1 MNRDRKKSMA
11 RDLMAQFYDL
21 ASDMLAEADVERII
35 ATFIDR
41 FIVFSKAERGMV
53 ILFDKNDRPLFQV
66 ARHFDRDIKHPEYEI
81 SRTIIDKVK
90 REKAPL
96 CLPNALEHDE
106 LDGSNSV
113 ARLKILSVMCF
124 PLLHDRDCFGIV
136 YLDNRSVRGIFK
148 EAQFEAAKA
157 FCDFIAPVA
166 WRALECHNMRLRI
179 ESLETQLNR
188 DIYFETIAGSDPV
201 FINILKLVDR
211 VADTDAPVIIQGE
224 SGTGKEL
231 IARALHQKSRRCDQ
245 PFIAINCAALP
256 ENLLESELFGHVKGA
271 FTGAYK
277 DKSGWFARADQGT
290 IFLDEISD
298 MSTALQVKLLRVLQF
313 GEYSPVGA
321 SELCSCD
328 IRVITASSQN
338 LSMMV
343 KEGKFR
349 SELFYRLNVIEITLP
364 SLRQRRDDIPI
375 LTRHF
380 LNLYAPKYQKADVKI
395 SKAAQECLNA
405 YAYPGNIREL
415 ENIVQRAIILCE
427 SDTILPAHLPEP
439 VRSETAET
447 DPVVDDQLDFR
458 TAKQRSIERFEK
470 AYLSRCLRKTGGNIS
485 KAAKLAGMHFKNFY
499 TKVKAYGLGEDSND

>member
-1 MNRDRKKSMA
+1 MNRDKTKSMTK
-11 RDLMAQFYDL
+11 DFLAQFYDL
-21 ASDMLAEADVERII
+21 AGDMLAESDVGKII
-35 ATFIDR
+35 AIFIDR

-53 ILFDKNDRPLFQV
+53 ILFDKNDRPIFQV
-66 ARHFDRDIKHPEYEI
+66 AHHFDHDIKHPEYEI
-81 SRTIIDKVK
+81 SRTIIDRVK

-96 CLPNALEHDE
+96 CLRNALEND
-106 LDGSNSV
+106 DFDSNSV

-124 PLLHDRDCFGIV
+124 PLLHDQDCFGVV
-136 YLDNRSVRGIFK
+136 YLDNRSVRAIFK
-148 EAQFEAAKA
+148 DEQFESAKA

-179 ESLETQLNR
+179 ESLEHQLSR
-188 DIYFETIAGSDPV
+188 EIYFETIAGSDPV
-201 FINILKLVDR
+201 FMDILKLVDR

-231 IARALHQKSRRCDQ
+231 IARALHRKSRRRDQ

-277 DKSGWFARADQGT
+277 DKSGWFAKADQGT

-321 SELCSCD
+321 SELCRCD
-328 IRVITASSQN
+328 VRVITASSQN
-338 LSMMV
+338 LGMMV

-364 SLRQRRDDIPI
+364 SLRRRRDDIPL

-380 LNLYAPKYQKADVKI
+380 LHLYAPKYEKPDIKL
-395 SKAAQECLNA
+395 SSAAQECLNA

-427 SDTILPAHLPEP
+427 ADTILPEHLPEQ
-439 VRSETAET
+439 VRSETAGA
-447 DPVVDDQLDFR
+447 DFSDDQLDFR
-458 TAKQRSIERFEK
+458 TAKQHTIERFEK
-470 AYLSRCLRKTGGNIS
+470 AYLSRCLRKAGGNIS
-485 KAAKLAGMHFKNFY
+485 KAAELAGMHFKNFY
-499 TKVKAYGLGEDSND
+499 TKVKEYGLGDFSR